1 MSEHSARTTYCSDLS
16 RQAEEPLIGS
26 ASTTKRYLLLEYG
39 MAWGEKALE
48 ESELPDAV
56 KLHINEFAKSDQ
68 QTKALLIRRQVFK
81 TSPFMLFL
89 ASVAE
94 SDPFVL
100 GFELE
105 EYEHMLDMD
114 FARILEDPGQYGAN
128 RWEKPLL
135 LVCTNGRRDL
145 CCTRYGLPV
154 LNSLQHAAAGSPTPL
169 IWQSTHMGGH
179 RFAANLLVLPYG
191 LLYGRV
197 DPESAMQILASAHQR
212 MVYLPNLRGRTAYPP
227 AAQAAELQ
235 LHQETGEQAI
245 EGFELLEVLETG
257 SGAWQVKFRPTK
269 SEEIYLLNVHAEE
282 SEQQI
287 FESCRLDKST
297 PLVRYAASLQS

>member
-16 RQAEEPLIGS
+16 RQADEPLIGS
-26 ASTTKRYLLLEYG
+26 ASPTKRYLCLEYG

-56 KLHINEFAKSDQ
+56 KLHINEFAISYL

-81 TSPFMLFL
+81 TSPLMLFL
-89 ASVAE
+89 ALAAE

-100 GFELE
+100 GFALE
-105 EYEHMLDMD
+105 EYEQILEMD
-114 FARILEDPGQYGAN
+114 FAQILEDPGQYAAN

-154 LNSLQHAAAGSPTPL
+154 LNSLQHATAGSPTPL

-212 MVYLPNLRGRTAYPP
+212 TVYLPNLRGRTAYLPP
-227 AAQAAELQ
+227 AQAAELQ
-235 LHQETGEQAI
+235 LRQETGEFAI
-245 EGFELLEVLETG
+245 DGFKLLEVLEAG
-257 SGAWQVKFRPTK
+257 SGAWQVKFHGTK
-269 SEEIYLLNVHAEE
+269 SDEIYVLNVRTEQT
-282 SEQQI
+282 EQQI

-297 PLVRYAASLQS
+297 PLMRYVASLEP